1 MVKGNIVDLIIP
13 FKDDSEIDYDE
24 LIKILRYQID
34 YIDGILLR
42 KNIIQLDDE
51 QKLKV
56 VSFILKKFNNI
67 KIIVD
72 VSNFNPKTVIAEIN
86 KYKNLNI
93 DSFLIDVLESNEE
106 GIINYYKYIA
116 DRTNYPIIINNTNII
131 LNYDIVR
138 FLSYHPNIIGIIDS
152 SFDFIYK
159 TKISFL
165 CNDDFILY
173 CSNDLIIIPSLSLKI
188 GGFIS
193 LISNAFPK
201 EIKEITN
208 SYLDNYDIAKQSY
221 MKLFKIIEDVYSEA
235 NNIGIKYLLFVMGFK
250 TNKVFLPYARAS
262 INLRRK
268 IEEDYLEF
276 VEKK

>member
-13 FKDDSEIDYDE
+13 FKEDKQIDYDE
-24 LIKILRYQID
+24 FEKILAYQKD
-34 YIDGILLR
+34 YIDGILFS
-42 KNIIQLDDE
+42 KNITQLDNE
-51 QKLKV
+51 EKLQIVKFV
-56 VSFILKKFNNI
+56 LKKLNNI

-72 VSNFNPKTVIAEIN
+72 ISNFNPKEVVLEAS
-86 KYKNLNI
+86 KYNDLNI
-93 DSFLIDVLESNEE
+93 DSFLVNALDSNEE
-106 GIINYYKYIA
+106 GLIKYYRYIA
-116 DRTNYPIIINNTNII
+116 DRIKHHIVINNTNNI
-131 LNYDIVR
+131 LDFDIVR

-152 SFDFIYK
+152 SSDFIYK

-165 CNDDFILY
+165 CNENFIFY
-173 CSNDLIIIPSLSLKI
+173 CSNDLLLIPSLSLNI

-201 EIKEITN
+201 EINEIYN
-208 SYLDNYDIAKQSY
+208 SYLNETEMIKSY
-221 MKLFKIIEDVYSEA
+221 MKLYKLIEDVCAEQ

-250 TNKVFLPYARAS
+250 TNIIRLPYARAS

-276 VEKK
+276 VEEK

>member
-13 FKDDSEIDYDE
+13 FKEDKQIDYDE
-24 LIKILRYQID
+24 FEKILAYQKD
-34 YIDGILLR
+34 YIDGILFS
-42 KNIIQLDDE
+42 KNITQLDNE
-51 QKLKV
+51 EKLQIVKFV
-56 VSFILKKFNNI
+56 LKKLNNI

-72 VSNFNPKTVIAEIN
+72 ISNFNPKEVVLEAS
-86 KYKNLNI
+86 KYNDLNI
-93 DSFLIDVLESNEE
+93 DSFLVNALDSNEE
-106 GIINYYKYIA
+106 GLIKYYRYIA
-116 DRTNYPIIINNTNII
+116 DRINHHIVINNTNNI
-131 LNYDIVR
+131 LDFDIVR

-152 SFDFIYK
+152 SSDFIYK

-165 CNDDFILY
+165 CNENFIFY
-173 CSNDLIIIPSLSLKI
+173 CSNDLLLIPSLSLNI

-201 EIKEITN
+201 EINEIYN
-208 SYLDNYDIAKQSY
+208 SYLNETEMIKSY
-221 MKLFKIIEDVYSEA
+221 MKLYKLIEDVCAEQ

-250 TNKVFLPYARAS
+250 TNIIRLPYARAS

-276 VEKK
+276 VEEK